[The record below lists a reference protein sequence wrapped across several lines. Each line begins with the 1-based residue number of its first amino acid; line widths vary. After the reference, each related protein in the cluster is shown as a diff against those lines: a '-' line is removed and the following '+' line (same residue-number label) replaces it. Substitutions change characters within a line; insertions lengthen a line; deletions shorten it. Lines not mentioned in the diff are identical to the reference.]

1 MRLPE
6 QSVDIEGFS
15 IAKAAEIFGLM
26 SRVSRL
32 SLDLVYSSP
41 LLNPRWP
48 TFRFCK
54 GLAYEV

>member
-1 MRLPE
+1 M